1 MKNTIRIHTLVG
13 AKCGTK
19 RPLFLRDMDW
29 VPQKEMLQVQAAG
42 LPGRP
47 KTSTNI
53 LRQTMPNI
61 DDT

>member
-1 MKNTIRIHTLVG
+1 MVQKG
-13 AKCGTK
+13 
-19 RPLFLRDMDW
+19 LFHVRDMDW

-53 LRQTMPNI
+53 LQRQTMPNI
-61 DDT
+61 DETR

>member
-1 MKNTIRIHTLVG
+1 MVQKGLF
-13 AKCGTK
+13 
-19 RPLFLRDMDW
+19 FLRDMDW